1 MQTYAFDI
9 DGTICTNTDGD
20 YENAVPFKDRIK
32 IINNLYNSGNII
44 KMFTARGST
53 TGIDWYEFTFNQ
65 LKTWNLNFHELILGK
80 PYADFFID
88 DKGCNDSYFLWQEDV
103 KISLPSLQKTSSY
116 FHKTSIAFSHL
127 ARDTNL
133 LTKIELLAKKV
144 QETFETKGKIIF
156 AGNGGSFA
164 DSQHLSAEF
173 ISKLNQDR
181 IPLPALALG
190 TNSSTTTA
198 TANDYGYEMVFT
210 REFQALASK
219 NDLLI
224 VLSTSGESPNIIN
237 LLKKAKDMNIYS
249 GLLTG
254 ASTNSLGSK
263 LADLVINSPSCCKDT
278 ASIQEIH
285 IAIGHFICEIGQ
297 SNFLDN

>member
-1 MQTYAFDI
+1 MHTYAFDI

-20 YENAVPFKDRIK
+20 YKKAVPFRERIK

-65 LKTWNLNFHELILGK
+65 LKSWDLSFHELILGK
-80 PYADFFID
+80 PFADFFID
-88 DKGCNDSYFLWQEDV
+88 DKGCNDSLFLWQEDLR
-103 KISLPSLQKTSSY
+103 IPMPSLQKTRNY

-127 ARDTNL
+127 ARDANL
-133 LTKIELLAKKV
+133 LTNIDFLARKV
-144 QETFETKGKIIF
+144 QETFENKGKLIF

-164 DSQHLSAEF
+164 DSQHLSAEC

-181 IPLPALALG
+181 IPLPAIALG
-190 TNSSTTTA
+190 TNSSATTA

-210 REFQALASK
+210 REFEALASK

-224 VLSTSGESPNIIN
+224 VLSTSGESINIIN

-254 ASTNSLGSK
+254 PSTNSLGSK
-263 LADLVINSPSCCKDT
+263 LADLVINSPNCCKDT

-285 IAIGHFICEIGQ
+285 IAIGHFICEVGQ
-297 SNFLDN
+297 TNFLNN